1 VLQRRACFTA
11 TARTVEDHATG
22 ASERAVEARV
32 NDSGAIGHV
41 NGRTGGAWLNIG
53 RLTVKESQLY
63 RFLQVFYTVFYT
75 HIVRLFAIF

>member
-1 VLQRRACFTA
+1 MLQRRACFA
-11 TARTVEDHATG
+11 AAARTVEDHATG

-41 NGRTGGAWLNIG
+41 KGRTGGAWLNIG

-63 RFLQVFYTVFYT
+63 RLLQVCYTVFCT
-75 HIVRLFAIF
+75 LIARLFAIF